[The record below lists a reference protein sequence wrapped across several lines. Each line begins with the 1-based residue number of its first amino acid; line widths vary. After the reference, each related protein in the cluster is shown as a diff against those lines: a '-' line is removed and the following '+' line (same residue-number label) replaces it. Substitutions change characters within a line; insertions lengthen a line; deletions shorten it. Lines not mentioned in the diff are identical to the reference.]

1 VREADGLAKL
11 ISADAADS
19 RVIPGSLPVVE
30 PGLLPVP
37 VEAH

>member
-1 VREADGLAKL
+1 VREIDGLAKL

-37 VEAH
+37 VEAR